1 MPDQSR
7 PLRVEAGHTSRQM
20 VLVATLTLAAGLRCS
35 DLCHEQRRHKVCVF
49 SSGMGLRVGTAWPM
63 TQVSLGSCLPPGR
76 SRGWKHWI
84 QDHSFGQLIF
94 EPTKQT
100 LQPREEALNLPGACQ
115 QRLQTAMAAD
125 GDQHKQPPEKGS
137 FMVSGRQLLDWQGHQ
152 LCVARE
158 GAGRCSPHTCCCGP
172 KGARGTAC

>member
-7 PLRVEAGHTSRQM
+7 TLRVEAGHSSRQM

-49 SSGMGLRVGTAWPM
+49 SPGMGLRVGTAWPM

-84 QDHSFGQLIF
+84 QDQSFGQLIF
-94 EPTKQT
+94 VHKANPSALGRGPEP
-100 LQPREEALNLPGACQ
+100 PRGLSAKATDCPGV
-115 QRLQTAMAAD
+115 RRGPTQTATKERIFYGQWRAAA
-125 GDQHKQPPEKGS
+125 GLAGVPALCGQRRGWQVQPAH
-137 FMVSGRQLLDWQGHQ
+137 LLLW
-152 LCVARE
+152 
-158 GAGRCSPHTCCCGP
+158 S
-172 KGARGTAC
+172 